1 MGKDAKQ
8 RGRPKILTPY
18 VERFIAT
25 RVAAD
30 QRKPPKERTPR
41 KILADEIQRE
51 LIEKRANPPAIGTLE
66 KRISF
71 YSSPK
76 QPFDE
81 LWSLASLAEHPLP
94 AEAMPVVLAA
104 YRKTLATLGGSD
116 ELTVREA
123 EWIARLYKVID
134 DPDLVRDWAWLYA
147 LAEWSAKVTGQ
158 PFITEEFDVELLTN
172 PQYAR
177 DEHRNF
183 EREIAIWEIAE
194 KYDADAMK
202 LKDLNLPIAEIEEVA
217 RSGKYKREA
226 QDEKGHEE
234 RDQEAT

>member
-8 RGRPKILTPY
+8 RGRPKILTPSI
-18 VERFIAT
+18 ERFIAT
-25 RVAAD
+25 RVTAD
-30 QRKPPKERTPR
+30 QKKPPKERTPR

-51 LIEKRANPPAIGTLE
+51 LLERKLIENGANPPAIGTLE

-81 LWSLASLAEHPLP
+81 LWSLASLPEHPLP
-94 AEAMPVVLAA
+94 PDAMPVVMAA
-104 YRKTLATLGGSD
+104 YRRTLATLGGSD

-147 LAEWSAKVTGQ
+147 MQEWLADVTGQ
-158 PFITEEFDVELLTN
+158 PFITEEFDVELIRN
-172 PQYAR
+172 PQWAR
-177 DEHRNF
+177 DERREF
-183 EREIAIWEIAE
+183 DREIAIWDIAE
-194 KYDADAMK
+194 KYNADPMK
-202 LKDLNLPIAEIEEVA
+202 LKDLNLSIEETEKIA
-217 RSGKYKREA
+217 KSGKFRKEG
-226 QDEKGHEE
+226 KK
-234 RDQEAT
+234 